1 MLSDSVIEKLVNYF
15 WDDISEMSYDD
26 WCGTSSGDKE
36 SVVPY
41 AIVDL
46 GLEGVDIDEVY
57 DLFWEWAEGLD
68 EESFSGYEDEEEDES
83 EDDEDYFNPDLY
95 QEENDND

>member
-15 WDDISEMSYDD
+15 WDDISEMSYDG

-46 GLEGVDIDEVY
+46 GLENVDIDEVY
-57 DLFWEWAEGLD
+57 ELFWEWAEGLEPED
-68 EESFSGYEDEEEDES
+68 FSEDEEDWDREHEDWTDGYWDEDE
-83 EDDEDYFNPDLY
+83 D
-95 QEENDND
+95 